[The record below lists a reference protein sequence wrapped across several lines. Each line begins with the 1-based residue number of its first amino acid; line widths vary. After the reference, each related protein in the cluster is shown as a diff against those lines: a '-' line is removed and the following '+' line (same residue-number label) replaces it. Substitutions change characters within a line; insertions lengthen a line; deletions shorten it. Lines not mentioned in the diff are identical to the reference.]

1 MTSTVFRRLSD
12 TLILWFKNSFI
23 FKFFYSIYLKFK
35 GYFEASYFVKLMY
48 IIKDRITSSEYIPK
62 ESMSI
67 ADRVL
72 KFILEKLRRFFNKN
86 KEAFSIQLIIKIKD
100 MSFGKIASLNG
111 LFLAVYALI
120 STILYALRGSY
131 NLSLI
136 LALISLGFFLVF
148 YSLKRNIGI
157 LPNFLKRKDEISK
170 IEIAVFAI
178 LGIISGG
185 FLPVLGFSLAS
196 ALALGIVFLITVLKE
211 TSLAVGSYIF
221 AIVFLPDLLTLLVF
235 FITIIVICLDISNK
249 KSFEYNVTPISNILF
264 ILLSIF
270 TIRTILSVDRSGS
283 IRDFVLNAGSIL
295 FIFLWTQLDL
305 NIEKFKKIVY
315 FLIFTAFLAGL
326 YGIVQYIIGVPMES
340 GWVDPNSGIETR
352 VFATFENPNI
362 FAEYLIM
369 IIPLGYALMI
379 REKKMKTRIITLVMG
394 GAIFAS
400 LLFTF
405 SRGGWLGA
413 GAGAFLFL
421 FMYQLS
427 MLLKFIPVAL
437 IGLMLLPASIL
448 RRMASIGSLDDASN
462 FYRMQIWEKSIEI
475 IKDYPLTGV
484 GLGFN
489 SFRKISAK
497 YITEADPYHAHN
509 TYLELAVEIG
519 IIGLFFVV
527 MLGLKLL
534 GMVHHILKVDKHKG
548 TLMLGFFAGLI
559 SLMVHGM
566 AEHVL
571 YNPKIILLFW
581 FYVGCI
587 NSIYSIVKKER
598 LEYENINV
606 N

>member
-1 MTSTVFRRLSD
+1 MTSTVFRRISD
-12 TLILWFKNSFI
+12 TLLSWIKNSLI
-23 FKFFYSIYLKFK
+23 FKLFYYIYLKFK
-35 GYFEASYFVKLMY
+35 GYFEGSYFVKLMY
-48 IIKDRITSSEYIPK
+48 FFKEKITASQYTPK

-67 ADRVL
+67 PDRVL
-72 KFILEKLRRFFNKN
+72 KFILEKSIGFLNKN
-86 KEAFSIQLIIKIKD
+86 KEAYSVQLIVKIKE
-100 MSFGKIASLNG
+100 MTYKKLVSLNSITLG
-111 LFLAVYALI
+111 VYTFISAV
-120 STILYALRGSY
+120 LYLLKGSS
-131 NLSLI
+131 NLSVI
-136 LALISLGFFLVF
+136 LGLLSLGFFLVF
-148 YSLKRNIGI
+148 YSLTKDRGI
-157 LPNFLKRKDEISK
+157 LSKYLTGDEKLSK
-170 IEIAVFAI
+170 IEI
-178 LGIISGG
+178 IIFG
-185 FLPVLGFSLAS
+185 FLGLIPGIFLNSLGFYLAT
-196 ALALGIVFLITVLKE
+196 ALALGIVFMISVLKE
-211 TSLAVGSYIF
+211 TFLAVGAYIF
-221 AIVFLPDLLTLLVF
+221 AVVFLPDALTLLVF
-235 FITIIVICLDISNK
+235 GITILVIFIELIFYD
-249 KSFEYNVTPISNILF
+249 SFEYNVTPIGNILF
-264 ILLSIF
+264 LLLSIF
-270 TIRTILSVDRSGS
+270 TIRTVFSVDRSGS
-283 IRDFVLNAGSIL
+283 IRDFVLNVGSIV
-295 FIFLWTQLDL
+295 FIFLWTQLKIDR
-305 NIEKFKKIVY
+305 EKFRKIVY
-315 FLIFTAFLAGL
+315 FLLFTAFLSGL

-369 IIPLGYALMI
+369 IIPVGYAVML
-379 REKKMKTRIITLVMG
+379 REKKFKNRILTLGMG

-413 GAGAFLFL
+413 AAGAFLFL

-437 IGLMLLPASIL
+437 MGLMILPASIL
-448 RRMASIGSLDDASN
+448 SRIASIGSLQDASN
-462 FYRMQIWEKSIEI
+462 FYRMQIWEKSVEI

-509 TYLELAVEIG
+509 TYLELAVEVG
-519 IIGLFFVV
+519 IIGLAMVIF
-527 MLGLKLL
+527 LGLKMM
-534 GMVHHILKVDKHKG
+534 GMVHHILKVDKYNG
-548 TLMLGFFAGLI
+548 VLMLGFFAGLI

-587 NSIYSIVKKER
+587 NSIYAGVKKER

>member
-1 MTSTVFRRLSD
+1 
-12 TLILWFKNSFI
+12 
-23 FKFFYSIYLKFK
+23 
-35 GYFEASYFVKLMY
+35 
-48 IIKDRITSSEYIPK
+48 
-62 ESMSI
+62 
-67 ADRVL
+67 
-72 KFILEKLRRFFNKN
+72 
-86 KEAFSIQLIIKIKD
+86 
-100 MSFGKIASLNG
+100 
-111 LFLAVYALI
+111 
-120 STILYALRGSY
+120 
-131 NLSLI
+131 
-136 LALISLGFFLVF
+136 LVF
-148 YSLKRNIGI
+148 YSLTKNTGI
-157 LPNFLKRKDEISK
+157 LSKYLTGDEKLSK
-170 IEIAVFAI
+170 IEIIVFSF
-178 LGIISGG
+178 LGLVPGIFLNSVG
-185 FLPVLGFSLAS
+185 FYLAT
-196 ALALGIVFLITVLKE
+196 ALALGIVFMISVLKE
-211 TSLAVGSYIF
+211 TFLAVGAYIF
-221 AIVFLPDLLTLLVF
+221 AVVFLPDALTLLVF
-235 FITIIVICLDISNK
+235 GITILVIFIELIFYD
-249 KSFEYNVTPISNILF
+249 SFEYNVTPIGNILF
-264 ILLSIF
+264 LLLSIF
-270 TIRTILSVDRSGS
+270 TIRTVLSVDRSGS
-283 IRDFVLNAGSIL
+283 IRDFVLNVGSIV
-295 FIFLWTQLDL
+295 FIFLWTQLKIDK
-305 NIEKFKKIVY
+305 EKFRKIVY
-315 FLIFTAFLAGL
+315 FLLFTAFLSGL

-369 IIPLGYALMI
+369 IIPVGYAVML
-379 REKKMKTRIITLVMG
+379 REKKFKNRILTLGMG

-413 GAGAFLFL
+413 AAGAFLFL

-437 IGLMLLPASIL
+437 MGLMILPASIL
-448 RRMASIGSLDDASN
+448 SRIASIGSLQDASN
-462 FYRMQIWEKSIEI
+462 FYRMQIWEKSVEI

-509 TYLELAVEIG
+509 TYLELAVEVG
-519 IIGLFFVV
+519 IIGLAMVIF
-527 MLGLKLL
+527 LGLKMM
-534 GMVHHILKVDKHKG
+534 GMVHHILKVDKYNG
-548 TLMLGFFAGLI
+548 VLMLGFFAGLI

-587 NSIYSIVKKER
+587 NSIYAGVKKER

>member
-35 GYFEASYFVKLMY
+35 GYFEASYFVKLMNFL
-48 IIKDRITSSEYIPK
+48 KDKITSSEYIPK

-72 KFILEKLRRFFNKN
+72 KFILEKSRNLFNKN
-86 KEAFSIQLIIKIKD
+86 KEAFSIQLIFKIKD
-100 MSFGKIASLNG
+100 MSFRKISSLSG
-111 LFLAVYALI
+111 LFLAVYTLVSAL
-120 STILYALRGSY
+120 LYILRGSY
-131 NLSLI
+131 TLSLI
-136 LALISLGFFLVF
+136 LALVSLGFFLVF
-148 YSLKRNIGI
+148 YSLKTNTGM
-157 LPNFLKRKDEISK
+157 LPGFLEGRDEISK
-170 IEIAVFAI
+170 REIIFFGVLGLI
-178 LGIISGG
+178 LGG
-185 FLPVLGFSLAS
+185 FLSLSGFLPATV
-196 ALALGIVFLITVLKE
+196 LALGIVFLIFVLKE
-211 TSLAVGSYIF
+211 SSLAVAAYLF
-221 AIVFLPDLLTLLVF
+221 AIVFLPDPLTLLIF
-235 FITIIVICLDISNK
+235 FITIAVIFLDLISHD
-249 KSFEYNVTPISNILF
+249 SFEYNITPISNIMF

-270 TIRTILSVDRSGS
+270 TIRTVLSVDRSGS
-283 IRDFVLNAGSIL
+283 IRDFVLNVGSIL
-295 FIFLWTQLDL
+295 FIYLWTQLDL
-305 NIEKFKKIVY
+305 SKEKFKKIVY
-315 FLIFTAFLAGL
+315 FLIFTGFLAGL
-326 YGIVQYIIGVPMES
+326 YGIVQYIIGVPMKS

-352 VFATFENPNI
+352 VYATFENPNI

-369 IIPLGYALMI
+369 IIPVGYGLI
-379 REKKMKTRIITLVMG
+379 LSEKKFKNRVLILAMG

-413 GAGAFLFL
+413 TAGAFLFL
-421 FMYQLS
+421 FMYQIS
-427 MLLKFIPVAL
+427 MLIKFIPIGFL
-437 IGLMLLPASIL
+437 GLMMLPSSIIGRIAST
-448 RRMASIGSLDDASN
+448 GSLQDASN
-462 FYRMQIWEKSIEI
+462 FYRMQIWRKSVEI
-475 IKDYPLTGV
+475 VKNYPLTGV

-534 GMVHHILKVDKHKG
+534 GMVHHILKVDKNNG